1 MVELAFHR
9 ANATI
14 PPVYLDLSPE
24 IRTRLIGHLRN
35 RIRPLILAA
44 YSKSSVNTDRAVE
57 VMTSRLLSLQ
67 DTGALLP
74 LVQALRI
81 PSAQAVDVLASWI
94 GISYFEYEYAGIQS
108 QLREFSEWMNRGGLV
123 REISS
128 LTERDYLERLVQFVR
143 KRLKEDWARVV
154 ETSSAY
160 RDTYQALVD
169 KGEIKGFTEFLL
181 GCRRKYWMMGD
192 TLGRFEQTAN
202 VWTAHKRQLLS
213 QTMTARAMIAFFSI
227 LRNLYGAPPQASRTK
242 LVAAAPGRLLLAQ
255 RRSVLTL
262 AGRQTP
268 RRNEQADGHHRQV
281 GHHVVDAE
289 EGAHRPQHLRGVG
302 IAAAHHLVERPLGG
316 LVPVP
321 GVLERLDLRLGALAA
336 RRLEQ
341 HVVGGLTVER
351 RVEIDQIDA
360 RIGDVIAQDVEIVA
374 VEQVV
379 VHARS
384 APFSRTSNS
393 RNSNRYRSLP
403 GGSARARR
411 ISGTGGSAGRG
422 RGRPPAAPPRH
433 RPAGSAFP
441 WRR

>member
-1 MVELAFHR
+1 MDRDLLQVFVRSGPARQFDIRKFTSTIRTLPLHEQRLLFRLPFLNDSILFKTVLADDHNRVNPDKPIWTMVYHPYDAERPGDGGESFVFTEDTFASFTAYKLRNEALDCGAFDDDLRTLTILDSIPTFSPLMVELAFHR

-14 PPVYLDLSPE
+14 PPIYLDLSPE
-24 IRTRLIGHLRN
+24 VRTRLIGHLRN

-81 PSAQAVDVLASWI
+81 PTAQAVDVLASWI

-108 QLREFSEWMNRGGLV
+108 QLREFSTWMNHGALV

-128 LTERDYLERLVQFVR
+128 LTEKDYLERLVQFVR

-160 RDTYQALVD
+160 RDTYQSLVA
-169 KGEIKGFTEFLL
+169 KGEIKGFIEFLL

-202 VWTAHKRQLLS
+202 VWTSHKRQLLS

-242 LVAAAPGRLLLAQ
+242 L
-255 RRSVLTL
+255 
-262 AGRQTP
+262 
-268 RRNEQADGHHRQV
+268 
-281 GHHVVDAE
+281 
-289 EGAHRPQHLRGVG
+289 
-302 IAAAHHLVERPLGG
+302 IAASPDGFSSLSA
-316 LVPVP
+316 
-321 GVLERLDLRLGALAA
+321 DL
-336 RRLEQ
+336 
-341 HVVGGLTVER
+341 
-351 RVEIDQIDA
+351 
-360 RIGDVIAQDVEIVA
+360 
-374 VEQVV
+374 
-379 VHARS
+379 
-384 APFSRTSNS
+384 F
-393 RNSNRYRSLP
+393 
-403 GGSARARR
+403 
-411 ISGTGGSAGRG
+411 
-422 RGRPPAAPPRH
+422 
-433 RPAGSAFP
+433 
-441 WRR
+441 